1 MSGEIIDALMNS
13 GAGLGSGGVLGAI
26 LAKYLVNKAEREV
39 QYIKKELTENK
50 DLDSARDT
58 AIQLLKLDM
67 ENRKSLI
74 DKLERQIENLYNKV
88 NK

>member
-13 GAGLGSGGVLGAI
+13 GAGLGGGGVLGAI

-39 QYIKKELTENK
+39 RYIKRELSENK
-50 DLDSARDT
+50 ELDSARDT

-74 DKLERQIENLYNKV
+74 DKLERQMENLYDKV

>member
-13 GAGLGSGGVLGAI
+13 GAGLGGGGVLGAI

-39 QYIKKELTENK
+39 RYIKKELSENK
-50 DLDSARDT
+50 ELDSARDT

-74 DKLERQIENLYNKV
+74 DKLERQMENLYDKV